1 MSLVKFLVVA
11 AAASMAVAP
20 AMAQSANPAAGL
32 SLAPVAKSVRVATPL
47 KKKSKIGQAG
57 VIVLVILAA
66 GGIAGGIAGA
76 TSGGSPASP

>member
-1 MSLVKFLVVA
+1 MSLGKFLVVA

-32 SLAPVAKSVRVATPL
+32 SLAPAAKSVRVATL
-47 KKKSKIGQAG
+47 TKKKNKISQAG
-57 VIVLVILAA
+57 IIVVLVLAA

-76 TSGGSPASP
+76 TSGNSTTSP